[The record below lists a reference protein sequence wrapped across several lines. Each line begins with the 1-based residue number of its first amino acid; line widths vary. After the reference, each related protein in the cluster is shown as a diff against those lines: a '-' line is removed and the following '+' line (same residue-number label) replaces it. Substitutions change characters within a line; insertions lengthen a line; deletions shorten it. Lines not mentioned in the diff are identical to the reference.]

1 MPVQQMV
8 PTTAEPSVNPWVRL
22 TISAIGDHGITFT
35 VGHRQYRAS
44 IIAPRHSCAEAPP
57 LAADEVL
64 RIAYRGSNGDVLAA
78 APCRCHYL
86 VYDISPLIS

>member
-1 MPVQQMV
+1 MAVQQTV
-8 PTTAEPSVNPWVRL
+8 RTAEPSVNPWVRL
-22 TISAIGDHGITFT
+22 TVSAIGEHGITFA

-44 IIAPRHSCAEAPP
+44 IIAPRHSCLEAPP
-57 LAADEVL
+57 LAADAIL